1 MTEKSSNNYALD
13 TIYDL
18 CKDIIVN
25 YNLDALKDLE
35 QIFKD
40 VSYPVLGPHVDLLLY
55 YIYFYF
61 LDKESRELFIN
72 IAKHVIDNIILLEKD
87 FNINDKDLLKNLYQI
102 INPQTEEEEEIL
114 KISLVA
120 LNAYNPCMGVSID
133 NFDYDKFHRIIQI
146 IYSTNYNKISEMTY
160 KALCI
165 YVGTKMENSTVIS
178 ELDKTILNM
187 IVRNLTL
194 NIFANYENAG
204 NQEQST
210 IDILLNENEGV
221 DLF

>member
-1 MTEKSSNNYALD
+1 MF
-13 TIYDL
+13 IY
-18 CKDIIVN
+18 IT
-25 YNLDALKDLE
+25 
-35 QIFKD
+35 
-40 VSYPVLGPHVDLLLY
+40 
-55 YIYFYF
+55 
-61 LDKESRELFIN
+61 
-72 IAKHVIDNIILLEKD
+72 KHVIDNIILLEKD

-102 INPQTEEEEEIL
+102 INPQSEEEEEIL

-120 LNAYNPCMGVSID
+120 LNAYNPCMGISID

-165 YVGTKMENSTVIS
+165 YIGTKMEDSTAIS
-178 ELDKTILNM
+178 DLDKTLLKM
-187 IVRNLTL
+187 IIRDLTT
-194 NIFANYENAG
+194 NIFANYENTG

-210 IDILLNENEGV
+210 IDILLNENEGA

>member
-1 MTEKSSNNYALD
+1 
-13 TIYDL
+13 
-18 CKDIIVN
+18 
-25 YNLDALKDLE
+25 
-35 QIFKD
+35 
-40 VSYPVLGPHVDLLLY
+40 
-55 YIYFYF
+55 
-61 LDKESRELFIN
+61 
-72 IAKHVIDNIILLEKD
+72 
-87 FNINDKDLLKNLYQI
+87 
-102 INPQTEEEEEIL
+102 
-114 KISLVA
+114 
-120 LNAYNPCMGVSID
+120 MGVSID